1 MGLALLAAA
10 GLLLVTDFFFPLS
23 FLHRQRVIGNPDQ
36 KSIAVLPFESLSG
49 NKDDLYFADGIQDE
63 ILSKLSKVSQ
73 LRVISRTSVM
83 RYGRGERQDLR
94 SIANTLGVTNVVEG
108 TVTRVGQRVRIK
120 TDLVDA
126 TRDQTIWSEI
136 YDRDLTDIFSIQSDV
151 AERVASAL
159 RG

>member
-1 MGLALLAAA
+1 M
-10 GLLLVTDFFFPLS
+10 
-23 FLHRQRVIGNPDQ
+23 
-36 KSIAVLPFESLSG
+36 PFESLSG

-126 TRDQTIWSEI
+126 TRDQTIWSET

-151 AERVASAL
+151 AERVASAFA
-159 RG
+159 REVIS